1 MNPVT
6 QLGPEGRPLRRLP
19 NMDFASFQKKR
30 REVDDARA
38 RRLQRLLRIQS
49 ALGIAVALPLS
60 IWLYGL
66 FFLGTWNTS
75 AVQVLLL
82 FLLPFMVVSHRR
94 HVGAA
99 RGAGAHH
106 HRHLRDPLLRPT
118 QPSPRFSCGHPGA
131 ERVGIR
137 RRGRTEDM
145 VAWL

>member
-30 REVDDARA
+30 SEVDDARA

-94 HVGAA
+94 HVHWPLAWKKEDERDRVNEQRAVLDTQEAWQKIA
-99 RGAGAHH
+99 RGEHQAFHKP
-106 HRHLRDPLLRPT
+106 R
-118 QPSPRFSCGHPGA
+118 SPRP
-131 ERVGIR
+131 
-137 RRGRTEDM
+137 
-145 VAWL
+145 